1 MTWYLAASSLLHI
14 DVQKDPLPAV
24 MLAAVICLLLY
35 FLVGAT
41 RRREARRRSRGRD
54 LSGWRSRI
62 PPQ

>member
-14 DVQKDPLPAV
+14 DVQKNPLPAV
-24 MLAAVICLLLY
+24 FVAAVICVILY
-35 FLVGAT
+35 FLVGVA

-54 LSGWRSRI
+54 LSGWRSRL